1 MTQMLEEAIRAV
13 KALPDRDQD
22 AIAASILAEIEDD
35 RRWAESFARS
45 PDLLAELAQ
54 EALEEYRAGCT
65 LPLDPERM

>member
-13 KALPDRDQD
+13 KALPGRDQD
-22 AIAASILAEIEDD
+22 AIAASILAEIEDN

-54 EALEEYRAGCT
+54 EALEEHRAGRT
-65 LPLDPERM
+65 LPLDADSM

>member
-13 KALPDRDQD
+13 KALSDRDQD

-45 PDLLAELAQ
+45 PDLLAELAR
-54 EALEEYRAGCT
+54 EAVEEHRAGRT
-65 LPLDPERM
+65 LPLDPDRM